1 MRFRRARSNRSIV
14 EKLPLTALLDV
25 IFFLLLYFIMAGS
38 LIPAESQLAAAI
50 TAERRRAGGGGS
62 LSAQV
67 VYVEAGTP
75 ERARYRIGS
84 RVIEDQGQLSALL
97 AALPKD
103 PGVVVR
109 AADAAPT
116 WATAGALQAAHDAG
130 FVRIS
135 YVGAGAAPP
144 RGAGGASAGGASAGG
159 VAAGGVAAG
168 GVP

>member
-1 MRFRRARSNRSIV
+1 MRFRRARSSRAIV

-38 LIPAESQLAAAI
+38 LTPPESQLAAAI
-50 TAERRRAGGGGS
+50 TAERRGAGGGGS

-67 VYVEAGTP
+67 VYVEAGSA
-75 ERARYRIGS
+75 ERARYRLGA
-84 RVIEDQGQLSALL
+84 RVIEDQQQLAAVL

-109 AADAAPT
+109 ASDEAPT

-135 YVGAGAAPP
+135 YVGAGASPA
-144 RGAGGASAGGASAGG
+144 RRTGAGGAGGAGAVGDGG
-159 VAAGGVAAG
+159 AA
-168 GVP
+168 P